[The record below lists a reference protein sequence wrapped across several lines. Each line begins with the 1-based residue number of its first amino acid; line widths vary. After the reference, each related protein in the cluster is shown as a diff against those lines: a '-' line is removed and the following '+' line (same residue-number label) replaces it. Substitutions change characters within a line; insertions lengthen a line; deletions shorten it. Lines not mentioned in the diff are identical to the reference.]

1 MRAGARAATMITH
14 HEIRLACEADAQPIA
29 CMSRDCIETG
39 LGWSWRPARVRR
51 SIADA
56 STNVVVCRDATG
68 LAGFAIMK
76 YGDEEAHLL
85 LLAVDARR
93 RRRGVGSALV
103 SWLET
108 TARTAGL
115 GVIRLEARCSNAAAG
130 AFYQKLGYRQFARVP
145 GWYRGLEDGV
155 RFAKDLWN

>member
-1 MRAGARAATMITH
+1 MIAQH
-14 HEIRLACEADAQPIA
+14 DIRLACDADALPIA
-29 CMSRDCIETG
+29 SMSRDCIEHG

-51 SIADA
+51 SMADA
-56 STNVVVCRDATG
+56 ASNVVVCTDARG

-85 LLAVDARR
+85 LLAVDAQRR
-93 RRRGVGSALV
+93 RKGVGSALI

-115 GVIRLEARCSNAAAG
+115 GVIRLETRRSNLAAQ
-130 AFYQKLGYRQFARVP
+130 AFYSRLGYREVARVR
-145 GWYRGLEDGV
+145 GWYRGIEDGV
-155 RFAKDLWN
+155 RFAKDLWDVD

>member
-1 MRAGARAATMITH
+1 MITQ
-14 HEIRLACEADAQPIA
+14 HEIRLACEADAEPIA
-29 CMSRDCIETG
+29 CMSRDCIEHG

-56 STNVVVCRDATG
+56 STNVVVCREAG
-68 LAGFAIMK
+68 NLAGFAIMK

-93 RRRGVGSALV
+93 RRRGVGSALMH
-103 SWLET
+103 WLEA

-115 GVIRLEARCSNAAAG
+115 GVIRLETRRSNAAAQ
-130 AFYQKLGYRQFARVP
+130 AFYARLGYRQIARVP
-145 GWYRGLEDGV
+145 GWYRGIEDGV
-155 RFAKDLWN
+155 RFAKDLWDCTE

>member
-1 MRAGARAATMITH
+1 MITH
-14 HEIRLACEADAQPIA
+14 HGVRMACDADAQAIA
-29 CMSRDCIETG
+29 CMSRDCIEQG

-56 STNVVVCRDATG
+56 STNVVVCKDVLG

-93 RRRGVGSALV
+93 RRKGVGSALM
-103 SWLET
+103 SWLEA

-115 GVIRLEARCSNAAAG
+115 GVIRLETRRSNLAAQ
-130 AFYQKLGYRQFARVP
+130 AFYNRLGYREIARVP
-145 GWYRGLEDGV
+145 GWYRGIEDGV
-155 RFAKDLWN
+155 RFAKDLWDVD

>member
-1 MRAGARAATMITH
+1 MITQH
-14 HEIRLACEADAQPIA
+14 DIRLASEADAQPIA
-29 CMSRDCIETG
+29 CMSRDCIEHG

-56 STNVVVCRDATG
+56 ATNVVVCHDANG

-93 RRRGVGSALV
+93 RRRGVGTALM
-103 SWLET
+103 SWLEA

-115 GVIRLEARCSNAAAG
+115 GVIRLETRRSNLAAQ
-130 AFYQKLGYRQFARVP
+130 AFYGRLGYRQIARVP
-145 GWYRGLEDGV
+145 GWYRGIEDGI
-155 RFAKDLWN
+155 RFAKDLWDAAD